1 MQSHSGSGYLQV
13 TVVFAQM
20 APKVIRPSIMK
31 MKNAAMYSALIRA
44 ICSNMLIIGISMW
57 L

>member
-20 APKVIRPSIMK
+20 APKVIRPSIVK

-44 ICSNMLIIGISMW
+44 ICSNMLIIGISM
-57 L
+57 

>member
-1 MQSHSGSGYLQV
+1 
-13 TVVFAQM
+13 
-20 APKVIRPSIMK
+20 MK